1 MLNMADSSVLKIICL
16 MSKKTFEVYCL
27 QICGK
32 AYRVKLGHLD
42 EFIALHRQELEVD
55 ELTIY
60 GLAWD
65 SSSFY
70 SHPYEWYRI
79 V

>member
-1 MLNMADSSVLKIICL
+1 

-27 QICGK
+27 LLCGK
-32 AYRVKLGHLD
+32 SYRVKLGHLD
-42 EFIALHRQELEVD
+42 EFIALHRSELEFD
-55 ELTIY
+55 ELTIC
-60 GLAWD
+60 GFAWD
-65 SSSFY
+65 CSTSY

>member
-1 MLNMADSSVLKIICL
+1 MADLSVLKILCL

-27 QICGK
+27 QLCGK
-32 AYRVKLGHLD
+32 SYRVKLGHLD
-42 EFIALHRQELEVD
+42 EFISMHRSELEVD
-55 ELTIY
+55 ELAIY
-60 GLAWD
+60 GFAWD
-65 SSSFY
+65 CSSFY

>member
-1 MLNMADSSVLKIICL
+1 MFNTTDLFVQKITYL

-42 EFIALHRQELEVD
+42 EFIALHRHDLEFD
-55 ELTIY
+55 ELTIF

-65 SSSFY
+65 SSTNY

>member
-1 MLNMADSSVLKIICL
+1 

-32 AYRVKLGHLD
+32 SYRVKLGHLD
-42 EFIALHRQELEVD
+42 EFIALHRLELEVD

-60 GLAWD
+60 GFAWD
-65 SSSFY
+65 SSASY

>member
-1 MLNMADSSVLKIICL
+1 

-27 QICGK
+27 QLCGK

-42 EFIALHRQELEVD
+42 EFVSLHRQELEVD
-55 ELTIY
+55 ELVIY

-65 SSSFY
+65 SSTNY

>member
-1 MLNMADSSVLKIICL
+1 
-16 MSKKTFEVYCL
+16 MSKKTFEVYTVL
-27 QICGK
+27 LCGK
-32 AYRVKLGHLD
+32 SYHVKTGHLD
-42 EFIALHRQELEVD
+42 EFIALHREKLADD
-55 ELTIY
+55 ELTVF

-65 SSSFY
+65 CSTNY

>member
-1 MLNMADSSVLKIICL
+1 MFPMN
-16 MSKKTFEVYCL
+16 KKKFEVYCL
-27 QICGK
+27 TLCGK
-32 AYRVKLGHLD
+32 SYRVKLGHLD
-42 EFIALHRQELEVD
+42 EFILLYRQELELD

-60 GLAWD
+60 GLTWD
-65 SSSFY
+65 CSSSY

>member
-1 MLNMADSSVLKIICL
+1 

-27 QICGK
+27 QLCGK
-32 AYRVKLGHLD
+32 SYLVKLGHLD
-42 EFIALHRQELEVD
+42 EFIALYRAELEVD

-60 GLAWD
+60 GFVWD
-65 SSSFY
+65 SSTSY
-70 SHPYEWYRI
+70 SHPYEWFRI

>member
-1 MLNMADSSVLKIICL
+1 MCL

-27 QICGK
+27 QLCGK
-32 AYRVKLGHLD
+32 SYRVKVGHID
-42 EFIALHRQELEVD
+42 EFIALHRSELEVD
-55 ELTIY
+55 EISIY
-60 GLAWD
+60 GFAWD
-65 SSSFY
+65 SSTSY